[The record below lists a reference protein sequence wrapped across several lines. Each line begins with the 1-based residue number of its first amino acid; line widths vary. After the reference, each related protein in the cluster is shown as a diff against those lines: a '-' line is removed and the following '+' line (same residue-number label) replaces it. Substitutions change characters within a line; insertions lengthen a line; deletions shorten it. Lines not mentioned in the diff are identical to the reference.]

1 MNIINFLMSFLG
13 GSIVTTLIFVF
24 LLRSDSF
31 VTWLVETI
39 NQILIKRMSTQKQ
52 NDFTNYLG
60 VFFVNMGVKFIESI
74 QDVELQEDLENVKL
88 QYNNLKHKLLQ
99 KNIVSPEDIQY
110 IDSLHVNN
118 KQNNEQEQQ

>member
-39 NQILIKRMSTQKQ
+39 N
-52 NDFTNYLG
+52 
-60 VFFVNMGVKFIESI
+60 
-74 QDVELQEDLENVKL
+74 
-88 QYNNLKHKLLQ
+88 
-99 KNIVSPEDIQY
+99 
-110 IDSLHVNN
+110 
-118 KQNNEQEQQ
+118 